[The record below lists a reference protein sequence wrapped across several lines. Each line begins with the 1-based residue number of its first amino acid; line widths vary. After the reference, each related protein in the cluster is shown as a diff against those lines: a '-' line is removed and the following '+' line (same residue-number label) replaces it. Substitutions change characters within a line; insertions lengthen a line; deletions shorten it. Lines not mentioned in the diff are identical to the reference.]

1 MSDLAKTP
9 QEQIRYIREST
20 GLSRIDF
27 CKKYGIP
34 LRTME
39 EWESGRRTPPEYIPR
54 MLYYYVRYASEQEM
68 SKLNAGIRSA
78 ETEGWVSEED
88 FKKHFIKR
96 EDK

>member
-54 MLYYYVRYASEQEM
+54 MRR
-68 SKLNAGIRSA
+68 NR
-78 ETEGWVSEED
+78 
-88 FKKHFIKR
+88 R
-96 EDK
+96 